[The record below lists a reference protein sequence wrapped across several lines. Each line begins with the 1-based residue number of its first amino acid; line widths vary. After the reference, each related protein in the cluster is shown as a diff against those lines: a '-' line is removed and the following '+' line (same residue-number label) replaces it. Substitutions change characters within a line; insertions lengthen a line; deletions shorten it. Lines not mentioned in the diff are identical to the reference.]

1 MVRDNRKSAPIR
13 VVCDHFSDNTETCG
27 TLVRV
32 RVRIVIL
39 AGGVGGSKFVLGVRC
54 AYPTADL
61 TVIANTADDITLHGL
76 RICPDLDTI
85 MYTLGG
91 GGDPVRGWGPRG

>member
-1 MVRDNRKSAPIR
+1 MQ
-13 VVCDHFSDNTETCG
+13 
-27 TLVRV
+27 
-32 RVRIVIL
+32 IVIL
-39 AGGVGGSKFVLGVRC
+39 AGGVGGSKFTLGVRH
-54 AYPTADL
+54 AYPTARL

-91 GGDPVRGWGPRG
+91 GADRVRGWGRHD